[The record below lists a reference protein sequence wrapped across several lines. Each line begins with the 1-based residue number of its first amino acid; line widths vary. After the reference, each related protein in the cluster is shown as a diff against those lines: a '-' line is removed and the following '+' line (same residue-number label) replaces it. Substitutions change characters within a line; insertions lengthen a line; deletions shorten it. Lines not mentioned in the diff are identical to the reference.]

1 MVRFFLILPTS
12 SYNVESTFPFFIF
25 FSIVSSFL
33 LKSKK
38 NEREKKKNT
47 SGKNHMKKFQKKK
60 AELLDIWHLYSNNKN
75 ITSENIEV

>member
-1 MVRFFLILPTS
+1 M
-12 SYNVESTFPFFIF
+12 
-25 FSIVSSFL
+25 
-33 LKSKK
+33 
-38 NEREKKKNT
+38 REKKKKNT